1 MNKPQKNLTVVCLI
15 LFAATLLLCP
25 WYNPRSKTATG
36 FSPFFLAPMQPKHK
50 EMSMFPD
57 LTGGT
62 NDNTY
67 IVDAHRDST
76 DRIDLSKLWCEWIAL
91 GVIYTG
97 LFFLFKKKNE

>member
-1 MNKPQKNLTVVCLI
+1 
-15 LFAATLLLCP
+15 
-25 WYNPRSKTATG
+25 
-36 FSPFFLAPMQPKHK
+36 
-50 EMSMFPD
+50 MFPD